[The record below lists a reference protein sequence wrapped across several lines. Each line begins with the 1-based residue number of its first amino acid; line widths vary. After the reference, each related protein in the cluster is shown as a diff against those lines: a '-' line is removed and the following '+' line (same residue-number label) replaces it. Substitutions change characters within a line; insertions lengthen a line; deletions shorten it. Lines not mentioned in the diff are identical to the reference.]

1 MTFKFLIPGKLKD
14 RYLQEGCQEYL
25 KRLSKYGKMTLSFL
39 PEEPVSPSMTKSQRE
54 KALQIEAKR
63 ALSQISEDD
72 ILFLVDIHGKELTTE
87 EFASLMKEKMAK
99 NGNFVFLFG
108 SSFGLDDSLRKRA
121 NVSFSLSKLTFTHY
135 MALYLTLEQCYRA
148 MKILKG
154 ESYDK

>member
-1 MTFKFLIPGKLKD
+1 MGAPESVIAASRDGEANGA
-14 RYLQEGCQEYL
+14 RICN
-25 KRLSKYGKMTLSFL
+25 LSLGSGAY
-39 PEEPVSPSMTKSQRE
+39 
-54 KALQIEAKR
+54 
-63 ALSQISEDD
+63 
-72 ILFLVDIHGKELTTE
+72 TE

-121 NVSFSLSKLTFTHY
+121 DVSFSLSKLTFTHY

>member
-108 SSFGLDDSLRKRA
+108 SSFGLVDSLRKRA
-121 NVSFSLSKLTFTHY
+121 DVSFSLSKLTFTHY